1 MTVIRNLK
9 GKVTLAFPKVLRES
23 DGGPLAAIEKML
35 KGLSSVA

>member
-23 DGGPLAAIEKML
+23 DGKDRWRP
-35 KGLSSVA
+35 SR